1 VLNRRK
7 EWNRNERTNEQSLAK
22 PARPIRVDA
31 CAVPGVDAKEALA
44 LHDGERESWPQKVR
58 GQGVLT
64 FFYFWQKFF
73 PGTRGIRA
81 EPSANATGQVAPGE
95 GVKWG

>member
-1 VLNRRK
+1 MK
-7 EWNRNERTNEQSLAK
+7 GPTNKALRSLLAPFAWMLVQFLGWMQKKHWHYMTVNAK
-22 PARPIRVDA
+22 AGHKKYV
-31 CAVPGVDAKEALA
+31 
-44 LHDGERESWPQKVR
+44 VR
-58 GQGVLT
+58 GVLT
-64 FFYFWQKFF
+64 FFFFYFWQKFF